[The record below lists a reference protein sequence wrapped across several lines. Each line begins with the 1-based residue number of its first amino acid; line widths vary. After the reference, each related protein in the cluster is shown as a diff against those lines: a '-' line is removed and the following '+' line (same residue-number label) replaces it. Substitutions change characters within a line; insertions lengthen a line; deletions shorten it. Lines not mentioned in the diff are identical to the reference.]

1 MDKAQVKAAL
11 EAALYASKYGPTRR
25 TRLAWVLRQAGLKLD
40 EANTFIRDAIAARVL
55 VEIDHVWVLMTPSG
69 VMLTQCF
76 DSLSGEYE
84 WPSDP
89 VDRFPGAGQTAGR
102 LEDLPT
108 GGET

>member
-1 MDKAQVKAAL
+1 MDKAKVKVAL

-25 TRLAWVLRQAGLKLD
+25 ARLAWILRQAGMNGH
-40 EANTFIRDAIAARVL
+40 EANTFIRDAIEARVL

-89 VDRFPGAGQTAGR
+89 VDRFPGAGQTAWR
-102 LEDLPT
+102 LEDPPT